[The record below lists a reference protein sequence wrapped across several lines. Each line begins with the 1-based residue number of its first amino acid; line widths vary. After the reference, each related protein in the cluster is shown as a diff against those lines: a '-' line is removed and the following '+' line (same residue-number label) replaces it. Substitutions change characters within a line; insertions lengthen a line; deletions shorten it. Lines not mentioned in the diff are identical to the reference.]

1 MISLYRRLEWL
12 LKGFDSS
19 CQSLS
24 VKNTLKNKQ
33 IDFSGLNTFRH
44 FFNTNKLTDLAQTK
58 PSKFKKKGCE
68 KPSFLLMSCITKK
81 AKDLAG
87 VNARKEVIK
96 GPRDNPK
103 TNTLIFLL

>member
-1 MISLYRRLEWL
+1 
-12 LKGFDSS
+12 
-19 CQSLS
+19 
-24 VKNTLKNKQ
+24 
-33 IDFSGLNTFRH
+33 
-44 FFNTNKLTDLAQTK
+44 
-58 PSKFKKKGCE
+58 
-68 KPSFLLMSCITKK
+68 MSCITKK